1 MKEVSF
7 GIDKDKLQVKID
19 EYIFSFNLKSVRENK
34 FLDYYN
40 VNLIISDIVLW
51 IFKISS
57 KLNISSILI
66 SNFTWVEVYKEYL
79 NRKIWDNYI
88 RCYKLADE
96 ALFYELYIK
105 DMKDYIKKLW
115 GNISML

>member
-66 SNFTWVEVYKEYL
+66 SNYTWVEVYKEYL

-88 RCYKLADE
+88 RFYKLADE